1 MRRIALIACT
11 VVAAA
16 GLWVVGPASGGDGGP
31 YYVRAIFDNANFLVE
46 GEDVRIAGAK
56 VGEVDSV
63 GVSMPGETVSLE
75 DGPRAVSGKAVV
87 VLRIDDPA
95 FQEFRRDASCITRP
109 QSLLGEKFVECR
121 STRPRAPGSEP
132 PPELTEVPEGQPGA
146 GQRLLPLE
154 SNGHSVD
161 LDIVQDIQRLPY
173 AQRFRIILNELGASV
188 AARGGDLRRIIE
200 RANPALRET
209 DEVLGILAR
218 QRRVLARLA
227 DESETVLAPLARR
240 RASVSG
246 FIDSANATNQAV
258 AERRADLEAGLE
270 RLPAGLRELRLTMAD
285 LGRFSGAATPVVA
298 NLRTAAP
305 DLSRAAA
312 GLAPFSQAAT
322 RSLVTLGDAARASQ
336 ADIVGSD
343 PIVKAVRDLADEAA
357 PGAKSL
363 RKLMRS
369 LDRSGGFEELTR
381 FVYFTTGAVNG
392 FDRYGH
398 FLRGLLRISNCVDY
412 VTEPLTGCSA
422 KLDEGADA
430 AGASRPSPAELK
442 RFLRDNSPAYSTDT
456 TRALTR
462 FLTGGDRGR

>member
-1 MRRIALIACT
+1 VRRIALIACT
-11 VVAAA
+11 AVAAL
-16 GLWVVGPASGGDGGP
+16 GLWAVGPASGGDGGP
-31 YYVRAIFDNANFLVE
+31 YYVRAVFDNANFLVE

-63 GVSMPGETVSLE
+63 GVSMPGETVSLQG
-75 DGPRAVSGKAVV
+75 GPRAVPGKAVV

-121 STRPRAPGSEP
+121 STRPRAPGTEP

-154 SNGHSVD
+154 SNGHAVD

-188 AARGGDLRRIIE
+188 AARGGDLRQIIE

-209 DEVLGILAR
+209 NEVLGILAR
-218 QRRVLARLA
+218 QRRTLARLA
-227 DESETVLAPLARR
+227 EESETVLAPLARR

-270 RLPAGLRELRLTMAD
+270 RLPAGLRELRLTMAE

-312 GLAPFSQAAT
+312 GLAPFSRAAT
-322 RSLVTLGDAARASQ
+322 RSLVTLGDAARRSQ

-369 LDRSGGFEELTR
+369 LDSSGGFEELTR
-381 FVYFTTGAVNG
+381 FVYLTTGAVNG
-392 FDRYGH
+392 FDSYGH

-422 KLDEGADA
+422 KFDEGEDA
-430 AGASRPSPAELK
+430 TGARQSSPAQLK
-442 RFLRDNSPAYSTDT
+442 RFLRANSPAYSTRT
-456 TRALTR
+456 TGALAR
-462 FLTGGDRGR
+462 FLTGGDRGP

>member
-1 MRRIALIACT
+1 MRRIVLIACT

-46 GEDVRIAGAK
+46 GEEVRIAGAK
-56 VGEVDSV
+56 VGVVDSV

-75 DGPRAVSGKAVV
+75 DGARAVPGKAVI

-121 STRPRAPGSEP
+121 ATRPRAPGTEP
-132 PPELTEVPEGQPGA
+132 PPELKQVPEGQPGA

-154 SNGHSVD
+154 SNGHAVD

-188 AARGGDLRRIIE
+188 AARGGDLRRIIV

-209 DEVLGILAR
+209 DEVLAILAR

-227 DESETVLAPLARR
+227 EESETVLAPLARR

-246 FIDSANATNQAV
+246 FIDSANATNQAA
-258 AERRADLEAGLE
+258 AERRTDLEAGLE
-270 RLPAGLRELRLTMAD
+270 RLPAALRELRLTMAE

-298 NLRTAAP
+298 DLRTAAP

-312 GLAPFSQAAT
+312 GLAPFSRAAT
-322 RSLVTLGDAARASQ
+322 GSLVTLGDAARESQ

-363 RKLMRS
+363 RTLMRS
-369 LDRSGGFEELTR
+369 LDDSGGFEELTR
-381 FVYFTTGAVNG
+381 FVYLTTGAVNG

-412 VTEPLTGCSA
+412 VIEPLTGCSA
-422 KLDEGADA
+422 KLDEETQA
-430 AGASRPSPAELK
+430 AGARRSSPAELE
-442 RFLRDNSPAYSTDT
+442 RFLRANSPAYSTRT
-456 TRALTR
+456 TGALAR